1 MPDPSP
7 VPLSTS
13 AEPISSPSGTFPIIG
28 IGASS
33 GGLAALET
41 FFAAFEGQPPPG
53 MAFVLIQHLS
63 PDHKSLLAEILRRR
77 TKLEIFDIE
86 DGMTV
91 RINCIYI
98 LPPAQDLRLERG
110 CLHLSEP
117 GQARGQRLPID
128 FFFQSLAEDQKE
140 KAIALI
146 LSGNGGD
153 GSEGLRAIK
162 AAGGLVLVQSPANA
176 EYKGMPESAL
186 ATGLVDE
193 QLEAAGMPAKL
204 LEYVKRPQ
212 QRTQEPG
219 SSVSN
224 LSSSLSDIC
233 ILLKRQ
239 TGHDFSLYKPNT
251 LLRHIERRMGAQGID
266 TGAAYLEHLRLQ
278 PDEINALFQDLL
290 IGVTRFFRDAEAFQF
305 LATEVMPQ
313 LLSHRD
319 ATAPLRIWCTGCSTG
334 EEAYSLAI
342 LVREQLDA
350 MRCNLPVQ
358 IFATDIDRHAI
369 DFARAGIYPDSIATD
384 LSAERLGRFFH
395 LEPGGGFRVDK
406 SIRDC
411 VIFSCQDLIKD
422 PPFSRLDLISC
433 RNLLIYFSAEL
444 QKKLMPLFHYAL
456 KPEGLL
462 FLGSAEGIGD
472 FTRLFASLNQN
483 AKIFRSLHEGLATSY
498 SLNSVSHSPP
508 PQLAR
513 PADSRAAVTR
523 LPWRDMAEQ
532 EMLRHSPP
540 VAALIRRHGELLYL
554 HGRSGLFLEPMPG
567 EAGPGNLVK
576 MAREGLR
583 PALST
588 ALHQAASSGQV
599 IRRRDIT
606 LGDGGAARVD
616 LLVAPV
622 PSATD
627 DQLFLVQLA
636 ESQPNPDSPLP
647 PEASAAVDLAA
658 LRRELLAKDD
668 HLLSVRSELENAN
681 EELMASNE
689 ELQSLNEEM
698 QSTNEELETSKE
710 ELQSLNEELSTV
722 NGELQ
727 SKIQSLSQSNN
738 DMNNLLAGTGI
749 ATVFV
754 DHHLRILRFTPCA
767 AEIIN
772 LIASDIGRPV
782 DHLVSNLVGY
792 DRLAD
797 DVRAVLASLIPSEVE
812 VRNRRGLSYA
822 LRIRPY
828 RTIGNVIEGAVITFV
843 DITAIKQ
850 AQACRLGAERDQRL
864 ANLARDA
871 ADAIVV
877 RDLQGRILA
886 WNPGATRLYG
896 WSETEA
902 LTMNEAQRVPPELRS
917 IELERLAR
925 LCHTETLDP
934 LQSRRLNKSGAALEV
949 SLVATA
955 LYDDSGRIYGVASTE
970 RVRPPAASQPE
981 SHDAK
986 L

>member
-13 AEPISSPSGTFPIIG
+13 ADLISSPSGTFPIIG
-28 IGASS
+28 IGASA

-86 DGMTV
+86 DGMTL

-128 FFFQSLAEDQKE
+128 FFFQSLAEDQRE
-140 KAIALI
+140 KAIAVI

-162 AAGGLVLVQSPANA
+162 AAGGLVLVQTPANA
-176 EYKGMPESAL
+176 EYQGMPESAL

-204 LEYVKRPQ
+204 LEYVKRPPQRPQ
-212 QRTQEPG
+212 QQEPQEPA
-219 SSVSN
+219 SN

-251 LLRHIERRMGAQGID
+251 LLRRIERRMGAQGID
-266 TGAAYLEHLRLQ
+266 QGAAYLQHMRLH
-278 PDEINALFQDLL
+278 PDEITALFQDLL
-290 IGVTRFFRDAEAFQF
+290 IGVTHFFRDAEAFQV

-319 ATAPLRIWCTGCSTG
+319 ATAPLRIWSAGCSTG

-350 MRCNLPVQ
+350 MSCELPVQ
-358 IFATDIDRHAI
+358 IFATDIDPHAI
-369 DFARAGIYPDSIATD
+369 DFARAGIYPDSIAAE
-384 LSAERLGRFFH
+384 LSPKRLGRFFH
-395 LEPGGGFRVDK
+395 PEPGGGFRIDK

-411 VIFSCQDLIKD
+411 IIFSEQNLIKD
-422 PPFSRLDLISC
+422 PPFSRIDLISC
-433 RNLLIYFSAEL
+433 RNLLIYFNAEL

-456 KPEGLL
+456 KPDGLL

-483 AKIFRSLHEGLATSY
+483 AKIFRRLHEGLATSY
-498 SLNSVSHSPP
+498 SPNTVSPNTVSPSPP
-508 PQLAR
+508 PQLTR

-523 LPWRDMAEQ
+523 LPWREIAEQ

-588 ALHQAASSGQV
+588 ALHQAASSSQV
-599 IRRRDIT
+599 IRRRDIA
-606 LGDGGAARVD
+606 LGDGGAAKVD

-622 PSATD
+622 ASPSEG
-627 DQLFLVQLA
+627 QLFLVQLA
-636 ESQPNPDSPLP
+636 ESQPSAESPLP
-647 PEASAAVDLAA
+647 PEAAAVLDIAA

-689 ELQSLNEEM
+689 EL

-792 DRLAD
+792 DRLAE
-797 DVRAVLASLIPSEVE
+797 DVRAVLISLIPSEVE
-812 VRNRRGLSYA
+812 VRSRRGLSYA

-828 RTIGNVIEGAVITFV
+828 RTLGNVIEGAVITFV
-843 DITAIKQ
+843 DITALQQ
-850 AQACRLGAERDQRL
+850 AQACRLGAERDRRL
-864 ANLARDA
+864 ANIARDA

-902 LTMNEAQRVPPELRS
+902 LEMNEAQRVPPELRQ
-917 IELERLAR
+917 IELERLAS

-934 LQSRRLNKSGAALEV
+934 LQSRRLNKSGEALEV

-955 LYDDSGRIYGVASTE
+955 LYDDSGRIYAISSTE
-970 RVRPPAASQPE
+970 RVRLPAASKTE
-981 SHDAK
+981 SPDAK